1 MCVGNFKLSFTKFGV
16 TANFANVQDAGCI
29 SLSILS
35 TQFQAFVEF
44 GQDMVNKRP
53 RYEHGSVT
61 YSPFKEIMTV
71 RPTNGPVDRP
81 GHSEVTLPL
90 IHIY

>member
-16 TANFANVQDAGCI
+16 TANFANVQDAAGCI

-71 RPTNGPVDRP
+71 RPT
-81 GHSEVTLPL
+81 SS
-90 IHIY
+90 